1 LEREEAKWRHRAINH
16 GTAENPQNSAQHR
29 PRSVVNGPLLLVFLL
44 FSGHPR
50 AQELD
55 AFQSEFERSP
65 LLNGHFYG
73 FSLYDLDSGRFLMD
87 VNGHKHFTPASNT
100 KVFTLHAS
108 LKGLGDSIPG
118 IHYLEK
124 GDSLIFWGTG
134 DPTFLHRKLDTR
146 RVYDFLKNS
155 NKKLYYAD
163 ETEVEEPFYRDG
175 WAMEDYDEPYQP
187 ELSTFPIYGNV
198 AVFFRERGDRPD
210 VSPAYFRERFQRDE
224 KTDGRFRIRRKF
236 DANTYIAEGKIPYGY
251 LEEKPFRYSAELFVE
266 LLRDTLGKR
275 VERIRMQKPDAFGV
289 VHSASTREVLREM
302 MVESDNFLAEQL
314 HMLMALRRYGK
325 FHTARFRKETEM
337 EYGAHL
343 SDEIR
348 LRDGSGLSVYNK
360 VTPRAMVE
368 LLLLIRREIPDRDS
382 LLHFF
387 PAGGV
392 DGTLKTAYPLAGGKP
407 FVWAKTGTISSVH
420 CQSGFIRTANGRNF
434 AFSFL
439 NNNFLG
445 SAASVRREVAR
456 ILTLLRSQ
464 N

>member
-1 LEREEAKWRHRAINH
+1 MVISDHKPLPTVENGKSAK
-16 GTAENPQNSAQHR
+16 QHTPLPIR
-29 PRSVVNGPLLLVFLL
+29 NGSLLLLFFL
-44 FSGHPR
+44 FSGQAGA

-55 AFQSEFERSP
+55 AIRAEFERSA

-73 FSLYDLDSGRFLMD
+73 FSLYDLDSNRFLVD
-87 VNGHKHFTPASNT
+87 SNGRKHFTPASNT
-100 KVFTLHAS
+100 KVFTLHAA

-118 IHYLEK
+118 IHYVEK

-155 NKKLYYAD
+155 SKKLYYAE
-163 ETEVEEPFYRDG
+163 ETDVEEPFYRDG

-198 AVFFRERGDRPD
+198 AVFFREGGNRPD
-210 VSPAYFRERFQRDE
+210 VSPAYFRERILRDE

-236 DANTYIAEGKIPYGY
+236 DENTYIARGKVPYGY
-251 LEEKPFRYSAELFVE
+251 LEEKPFRYSAELFLE
-266 LLRDTLGKR
+266 LLRDTLGKPI
-275 VERIRMQKPDAFGV
+275 EGIRLPKPEAFGV
-289 VHSASTREVLREM
+289 VHSVRTRELLREM

-314 HMLMALRRYGK
+314 HMLLALGRYGK
-325 FHTARFRKETEM
+325 FRTARLRKEM
-337 EYGAHL
+337 EEEYRTHL

-348 LRDGSGLSVYNK
+348 LGDGSGLSVYNK

-368 LLLLIRREIPDRDS
+368 LLLMLRREIPDRDS
-382 LLHFF
+382 LLYFF

-392 DGTLKTAYPLAGGKP
+392 DGTLKTAYPLARGKP
-407 FVWAKTGTISSVH
+407 FVWAKTGTIRSVY

-456 ILTLLRSQ
+456 ILTLLKSR